1 MDRILTPE
9 ESIVEILAADCRV
22 HEHRGCSGCKT
33 LATIDDL
40 KDAKECWGGTAK
52 LIANYYE
59 TVVIPAKLTEAT
71 LELCE
76 KYENDIIPQK
86 IEEVVNEIEELRNH
100 CGCGCKNDN
109 SPECEYRFMSIYCRA
124 YGLWKHSKYY
134 SQESG
139 A

>member
-59 TVVIPAKLTEAT
+59 TI
-71 LELCE
+71 
-76 KYENDIIPQK
+76 IIPQK
-86 IEEVVNEIEELRNH
+86 VKEAVNELREICEFPTGHTLVHIPPSGFDHNPNCKTCRLERFLKSRGIE
-100 CGCGCKNDN
+100 
-109 SPECEYRFMSIYCRA
+109 
-124 YGLWKHSKYY
+124 
-134 SQESG
+134 
-139 A
+139 

>member
-1 MDRILTPE
+1 MDRLLSPTELGNVCDYYHLE
-9 ESIVEILAADCRV
+9 ETVQSL
-22 HEHRGCSGCKT
+22 
-33 LATIDDL
+33 IDDSIESQ
-40 KDAKECWGGTAK
+40 DAKTA
-52 LIANYYE
+52 AYYQ
-59 TVVIPAKLTEAT
+59 TVIIPAKLTEAT

>member
-1 MDRILTPE
+1 MDRLLTPE

-59 TVVIPAKLTEAT
+59 TEVL
-71 LELCE
+71 
-76 KYENDIIPQK
+76 PQK
-86 IEEVVNEIEELRNH
+86 IKEAEKKLIEEIK
-100 CGCGCKNDN
+100 GCGYQQFDRNGLATDN
-109 SPECEYRFMSIYCRA
+109 IKLATQRVY
-124 YGLWKHSKYY
+124 HVV
-134 SQESG
+134 SG
-139 A
+139 DIKQWEKSRGIA